1 MKYQSQLGNIEKRRK
16 NKVAKLASEEAS
28 LVNWQQRLA
37 DVQERVSFVGQM
49 CLCHTTLVS
58 RRCILLISKRPTT
71 VSESVRCQGRAIAFQ
86 IGYIH
91 CIDSLEEGLCI
102 RVFVCLKYIESDV

>member
-37 DVQERVSFVGQM
+37 DVQERVSFFRRTL
-49 CLCHTTLVS
+49 LC
-58 RRCILLISKRPTT
+58 RTT
-71 VSESVRCQGRAIAFQ
+71 VLSVCNTFLYQTATDRLVVSSRQC
-86 IGYIH
+86 
-91 CIDSLEEGLCI
+91 
-102 RVFVCLKYIESDV
+102 